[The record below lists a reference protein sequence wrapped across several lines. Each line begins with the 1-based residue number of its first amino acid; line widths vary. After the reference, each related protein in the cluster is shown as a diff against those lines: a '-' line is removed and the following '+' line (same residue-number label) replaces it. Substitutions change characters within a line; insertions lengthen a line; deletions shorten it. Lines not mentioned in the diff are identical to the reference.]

1 MDFATRFK
9 DARLAAGLTQAELAE
24 GLVTPG
30 YISHIEVGK
39 RVPNQDLLE
48 KLCSRMK
55 VQVEEIRPF
64 ESTEFQELQKLQV
77 WNLITIGDFK
87 NADQLVNQ
95 SLQAAPQHSVAY
107 YEFKCLKGILEHKK
121 QNFDSAIDLLDIS
134 IKYCEDIKIKG
145 EAVIAL
151 LKSIAFTGDLQLAL
165 SRAEKYL
172 EQAESETWDITNRIT
187 LLCQTSTIH
196 SYLGNFKAA
205 NRIANNAL
213 GLAESIDDPMAK
225 SQMHWT
231 AASVADD
238 IGDKQTA
245 IQQMHL
251 AIKYSEF
258 AGADIANVKQ
268 WGSLAAIIVESN
280 EVEPERV
287 LNTLDKAIGLA
298 QESADNHTLALA
310 LHAKVHFYFKR
321 NNVKGARD
329 LLTKCRELLN
339 PEHDWLSQALEI
351 QEIRCDYLENKDID
365 AMMKNSAKASR
376 NTPSDAQFFRSH
388 FKFIADEAKSLGRND
403 IAVEAYEKVLSLDS
417 VSINL

>member
-321 NNVKGARD
+321 NNVEGARD

-339 PEHDWLSQALEI
+339 PEHDWLSQVLEI

>member
-172 EQAESETWDITNRIT
+172 EQAES
-187 LLCQTSTIH
+187 
-196 SYLGNFKAA
+196 
-205 NRIANNAL
+205 
-213 GLAESIDDPMAK
+213 
-225 SQMHWT
+225 
-231 AASVADD
+231 
-238 IGDKQTA
+238 
-245 IQQMHL
+245 
-251 AIKYSEF
+251 
-258 AGADIANVKQ
+258 
-268 WGSLAAIIVESN
+268 
-280 EVEPERV
+280 
-287 LNTLDKAIGLA
+287 
-298 QESADNHTLALA
+298 
-310 LHAKVHFYFKR
+310 
-321 NNVKGARD
+321 
-329 LLTKCRELLN
+329 
-339 PEHDWLSQALEI
+339 
-351 QEIRCDYLENKDID
+351 
-365 AMMKNSAKASR
+365 
-376 NTPSDAQFFRSH
+376 
-388 FKFIADEAKSLGRND
+388 
-403 IAVEAYEKVLSLDS
+403 
-417 VSINL
+417 